1 MLTTTL
7 GKTGLTVSRMGLGC
21 GGHSRLGL
29 VRGATDE
36 EAARIVREAHDLGVT
51 FFDTAE
57 AYGTE
62 TAVGIGLRGLP
73 RESFV
78 VSTKFGLFG
87 HPDTAQELRKHV
99 EESLRRIGL
108 DYVDVFHLHAVM
120 PDQYEHARN
129 VLLPEF
135 LRLKEEGKIRH
146 VGITERFIADPGHEM
161 LAKAVREDPW
171 EVVMV
176 GFSLLNPSAR
186 DRVLPITRQK
196 GIGTLDMFAV
206 RRALGNLSSLRETVE
221 EMAGKGLVPHDV
233 DLSFLEGDL
242 QETAY
247 RFCLWEPGIDVVLS
261 GTGNA
266 EHLRQNVRT
275 LQGPPL
281 PAEVQGRLRSLFG
294 HVDSISGE

>member
-1 MLTTTL
+1 M
-7 GKTGLTVSRMGLGC
+7 
-21 GGHSRLGL
+21 
-29 VRGATDE
+29 
-36 EAARIVREAHDLGVT
+36 
-51 FFDTAE
+51 
-57 AYGTE
+57 
-62 TAVGIGLRGLP
+62 
-73 RESFV
+73 
-78 VSTKFGLFG
+78 
-87 HPDTAQELRKHV
+87 
-99 EESLRRIGL
+99 
-108 DYVDVFHLHAVM
+108 DVFHLHAVM

-146 VGITERFIADPGHEM
+146 VGITERFISDPGHRM

-186 DRVLPITRQK
+186 ERVLPVTQEK

-206 RRALGNLSSLRETVE
+206 RRALGSLDALRETVA
-221 EMAGKGLVPHDV
+221 EMAGKGLVPHGI

-266 EHLRQNVRT
+266 EHLRQNIRT

-281 PAEVQGRLRSLFG
+281 PVEVQERLRALFG
-294 HVDSISGE
+294 HLDSVSGD